1 MISYQEKFTAAAVQA
16 EPVWMNAD
24 ATIDKSIALIEEAA
38 RNGAS
43 LIGFPEGFIPGYPWF
58 VWLGH
63 MKWQTKFLVPFHE
76 NCLELGDHRMRR
88 LQVAARRNNMAVVM
102 GYCERVGGS
111 RYLSQVFI
119 DEKGDIVAN
128 RRKVKPTAAERLLF
142 GEGTG
147 ADFLTHDFKAVGRV
161 GGLNCWEH
169 FQPLSKFMMYSL
181 GEQIH
186 VASWPAMFA
195 FGQEIVQNSVD
206 VNACVTRS
214 YAIEGQ
220 CYVLCSTQVIGESA
234 REAYCDTDEQRE
246 NLPLGGG
253 WARIYGPDGAEL
265 AKPLAEDAEGILYGK
280 VDLSEIL
287 LAKRGID
294 PVGHSARPDIIS
306 LAFDPRN
313 QTPVRYVGADGRM
326 EHNIHSRVEVH
337 QLRHGEH
344 GRAIEAPSQ
353 LMLEPHSVA
362 GQLNAPA
369 SFRAKG

>member
-1 MISYQEKFTAAAVQA
+1 MLSYEGKFVAAAVQS

-24 ATIDKSIALIEEAA
+24 ASIDKSIALIEEAA
-38 RNGAS
+38 KNGAR
-43 LIGFPEGFIPGYPWF
+43 LIGFPEGHIPGYPWF
-58 VWLGH
+58 IWLGH
-63 MKWQTKFLVPFHE
+63 MKWQTKFLIPFHE
-76 NCLELGDHRMRR
+76 NSLELGDHRMRR
-88 LQVAARRNNMAVVM
+88 LQVAARRNKIAVVM
-102 GYCERVGGS
+102 GYSERVGGS
-111 RYLSQVFI
+111 RYLAQVFI
-119 DEKGDIVAN
+119 DENGEIVAN
-128 RRKVKPTAAERLLF
+128 RRKVKPTAAERLMF

-147 ADFLTHDFKAVGRV
+147 ADFLNVDFASVGRV

-169 FQPLSKFMMYSL
+169 FQPLSKYMMYSL

-195 FGQEIVQNSVD
+195 FGQEIVQNSVE

-220 CYVLCSTQVIGESA
+220 CYVLCATQVIGESA
-234 REAYCDTDEQRE
+234 RKAFCDTDEQRE

-265 AKPLAEDAEGILYGK
+265 AKPLAEDEEGILYAE

-294 PVGHSARPDIIS
+294 PVGHSARPDLLS

-313 QTPVRYVGADGRM
+313 QTPVRYVSADGRP
-326 EHNIHSRVEVH
+326 EASIRSRVEVQH
-337 QLRHGEH
+337 LAEQRG
-344 GRAIEAPSQ
+344 AIEAPRLQLESQ
-353 LMLEPHSVA
+353 PIAAIGATRIARNVHKDL
-362 GQLNAPA
+362 
-369 SFRAKG
+369 

>member
-1 MISYQEKFTAAAVQA
+1 MLSYQGKFVAAAVQA

-24 ATIDKSIALIEEAA
+24 ASIDKSIALIEEAA
-38 RNGAS
+38 RNGAR

-63 MKWQTKFLVPFHE
+63 MKWQTRFLVPFHE
-76 NCLELGDHRMRR
+76 NALELGDHRMRR
-88 LQVAARRNNMAVVM
+88 LQVAARQNRIAVVM
-102 GYCERVGGS
+102 GYAERVGGS

-119 DEKGDIVAN
+119 DEQGEIVAN

-147 ADFLTHDFKAVGRV
+147 ADFLCHDFAVGRV

-169 FQPLSKFMMYSL
+169 FQPLSKYMMYSL

-186 VASWPAMFA
+186 VAAWPAMFA
-195 FGQEIVQNSVD
+195 FGQQIVQNSVE

-220 CYVLCSTQVIGESA
+220 CFVLCATQVIGKSA
-234 REAYCDTDEQRE
+234 HEAYCDSDEARE

-265 AKPLAEDAEGILYGK
+265 AKPLAEDAEGILYAQM
-280 VDLSEIL
+280 DLSEIL
-287 LAKRGID
+287 HAKRGID
-294 PVGHSARPDIIS
+294 PVGHSARPDVLS
-306 LAFDPRN
+306 LAFDARN
-313 QTPVRYVGADGRM
+313 QTPVRYVAAGAGAEPAVR
-326 EHNIHSRVEVH
+326 SRVQAH
-337 QLRHGEH
+337 QLDAQRQAHP
-344 GRAIEAPSQ
+344 AAAP
-353 LMLEPHSVA
+353 LKLEPFAEPAFHAPTVA
-362 GQLNAPA
+362 AQ
-369 SFRAKG
+369 RAN